1 MTWRWG
7 FKVLGILD
15 AVVAVVAVLF
25 YNPPPTR
32 FRRQQTFTT
41 LLKSIDFIGIGL
53 LSGGAAL
60 LTIGLVWAGTTYAWG
75 SAYVVPFLV
84 IGPLVLI
91 AFCFYG
97 KPHPRPSS
105 DLTC

>member
-7 FKVLGILD
+7 FKVLAILD
-15 AVVAVVAVLF
+15 AAAAVLVFLF

-32 FRRQQTFTT
+32 FRRQQTIAK

-60 LTIGLVWAGTTYAWG
+60 LTVGLVWAGTTYAWN
-75 SAYVVPFLV
+75 SAHVVPFLV
-84 IGPLVLI
+84 IGPLVLV

-97 KPHPRPSS
+97 KSYPHPPPNLS
-105 DLTC
+105 L

>member
-15 AVVAVVAVLF
+15 AVVVVVVLLF

-32 FRRQQTFTT
+32 FRRQQTFKT

-60 LTIGLVWAGTTYAWG
+60 LTIALVWAGTTYAWS

-84 IGPLVLI
+84 IGPLVLV

-97 KPHPRPSS
+97 KPCPRPQSVS
-105 DLTC
+105 AF

>member
-7 FKVLGILD
+7 FKVLAILEG
-15 AVVAVVAVLF
+15 VVAVIVTLF

-32 FRRQQTFTT
+32 FRRQQTIAN

-53 LSGGAAL
+53 LTGGAAL
-60 LTIGLVWAGTTYAWG
+60 LTVGLVWAGTTYAWN
-75 SAYVVPFLV
+75 SSHVVPFLI

-97 KPHPRPSS
+97 KPYPRPPSNVRI
-105 DLTC
+105 